1 MKLTD
6 ALLGEHAMLYE
17 TFDHLRAASAG
28 GAVGDIRAAMPVLER
43 LLVAHARI
51 EEELLFPSLEPR
63 LGPMG
68 PLAVMRAEH
77 RELDEL
83 LRSAKT
89 TDDPAGLRAIVGQL
103 LDLAVNHFR
112 KEETVLFHMAERI
125 LDEDALARLGDQW
138 AARRGV
144 TLAPGGCMSAA

>member
-17 TFDHLRAASAG
+17 TFDHLRAATAAG
-28 GAVGDIRAAMPVLER
+28 GMSDIRGALPILER
-43 LLVAHARI
+43 LLTAHARI
-51 EEELLFPSLEPR
+51 EEDLLFPNLEPR

-68 PLAVMRAEH
+68 PLAVMREEH

-83 LRSAKT
+83 LLSAKT
-89 TDDPAGLRAIVGQL
+89 ANDLNGLKAAVRRL
-103 LDLAVNHFR
+103 LDLAIDHFR
-112 KEETVLFHMAERI
+112 KEERVLFHMAGRI
-125 LDEDALARLGDQW
+125 LDGDTLARLGDQW
-138 AARRGV
+138 AERRRV

>member
-17 TFDHLRAASAG
+17 TFDHLRAAVAAGEVSA
-28 GAVGDIRAAMPVLER
+28 IRGILPVLEK
-43 LLVAHARI
+43 LLATHARI
-51 EEELLFPSLEPR
+51 EEDLLFPNLEPR

-68 PLAVMRAEH
+68 PLAVMRKEH

-83 LRSAKT
+83 LLSAKT
-89 TDDPAGLRAIVGQL
+89 ANDLTGLKAVVGQL
-103 LDLAVNHFR
+103 LDLAVDHFR
-112 KEETVLFHMAERI
+112 KEETVLFHMAGRI
-125 LDEDALARLGDQW
+125 LDGDTLARLGDQW
-138 AARRGV
+138 AARRRV